1 MSARPGIPNVYDKLI
16 DVWKLLYAQTS
27 DVSSR
32 SLVKSNLQSDEIK
45 HIQIHASL
53 HHFCLCYTNEKLPHI
68 LLINCAN
75 VKHIFVIQNN
85 GIFYMSSN
93 LNNRWLIKN
102 QVS

>member
-27 DVSSR
+27 NVSSR
-32 SLVKSNLQSDEIK
+32 RLVKSNLQSDEIK

-68 LLINCAN
+68 FPINCAN
-75 VKHIFVIQNN
+75 VKHIFVSQKITE
-85 GIFYMSSN
+85 FSYMSSN
-93 LNNRWLIKN
+93 LNNL
-102 QVS
+102 